1 MGTGQQFHRHVS
13 IAVGR
18 GICRS
23 IAQTFPANGAL
34 IATASGT
41 PRVNAGESSGKQ
53 LGMRSGQRSGVSTVT
68 NSDIMQESAQ
78 KPSFFCIHCGRHGH
92 EAADCRL
99 KQREERERK
108 GVSEKDDG
116 TVSEASASTA
126 ATRADGFEA
135 RTCGFCGAEQ
145 RPSKMAA
152 KRCKDRCHAC
162 FRLITK

>member
-1 MGTGQQFHRHVS
+1 MG
-13 IAVGR
+13 
-18 GICRS
+18 
-23 IAQTFPANGAL
+23 
-34 IATASGT
+34 
-41 PRVNAGESSGKQ
+41 
-53 LGMRSGQRSGVSTVT
+53 
-68 NSDIMQESAQ
+68 

-99 KQREERERK
+99 KQREEREDRRREEREGREEKRRLERERK

-145 RPSKMAA
+145 HPSKMAA
-152 KRCKDRCHAC
+152 KQCKDRCHAC
-162 FRLITK
+162 FRLVTK